1 MTRHR
6 PIRDAYGYFLGI
18 PTRWMDNDVY
28 RHVNNVTYYS
38 WFDTVVARFLLGTGT
53 INMTD
58 SPVIGVV
65 VETQCT
71 YHAPIAFPDSVT
83 AGLRVE
89 RLGTTSIRYG
99 IAIFREDEMAA
110 SAHGHFV
117 HVYVDRATQ
126 TRPQALPAE
135 LRAAAATLMTSHGQQ
150 DNHQLHSAARHG

>member
-1 MTRHR
+1 MPKRLPTRAEYR
-6 PIRDAYGYFLGI
+6 FFLEI

-38 WFDTVVARFLLGTGT
+38 WFDTAVARFLLGSGA
-53 INMTD
+53 INLTD

-65 VETQCT
+65 VETLCR
-71 YHAPIAFPDSVT
+71 YHAPIAFPETVT

-99 IAIFREDEMAA
+99 IAIFREAEDIA
-110 SAHGHFV
+110 SADGHFV

-126 TRPQALPAE
+126 TRPTPLPAM
-135 LRAAAATLMTSHGQQ
+135 LREAAAALVVAGAP
-150 DNHQLHSAARHG
+150 LG

>member
-1 MTRHR
+1 MPKRLPSR
-6 PIRDAYGYFLGI
+6 AEYRYFLEI

-38 WFDTVVARFLLGTGT
+38 WFDTVVARFLLGSGA
-53 INMTD
+53 INLTD

-65 VETQCT
+65 VETLCR
-71 YHAPIAFPDSVT
+71 YHAPIAFPDTVT

-99 IAIFREDEMAA
+99 IAIFREDEDTA
-110 SAHGHFV
+110 SAEGHFV

-126 TRPQALPAE
+126 LRPTPLPEAL
-135 LRAAAATLMTSHGQQ
+135 RQAAAALVVAESEAG
-150 DNHQLHSAARHG
+150 